1 MSPDDIVRR
10 PRLRLTVN
18 GSVIACMSA
27 EITSQRGSHAAT
39 FRREVNHNILSP
51 GSGSSWLDVDQIEV
65 VVDIGFA
72 GQGAALPT
80 VWTSMVSGIVDRVSL
95 DPVLS
100 LAVLDGRDYAARL
113 IDLPLQDAYLNKTG
127 AEVARDLASRCGLA
141 ADVDDTAGLVGQYYQ
156 IQHSKTVFGA
166 YSRHANGWDLLSEL
180 AEIEN
185 YELWV
190 DGRTLHFK
198 RPSQAGQPLAV
209 SFGPGNAGGSFPV
222 LNVDTLSLDRT
233 TGLSGP
239 VQVGIDSWNSRQKQR
254 ITARYPVS
262 VSGKVR
268 LYTILKP
275 NLQAEQADAL
285 AKAAYLQLR
294 ARKRTLLATMAG
306 ELTLTPRRTLQMTGT
321 GTGWDTVYIVDR
333 IVRHICLQ
341 RGFTQHI
348 SAVTL
353 EDESGSDE

>member
-1 MSPDDIVRR
+1 MSPGDVVRR
-10 PRLRLTVN
+10 PRLRLTIN

-27 EITSQRGSHAAT
+27 EVTSQRGSLATT
-39 FRREVNHNILSP
+39 FRLEVAYNILGP
-51 GSGSSWLDVDQIEV
+51 ASGSNWLDLDRIEV
-65 VVDIGFA
+65 ALDMGYA
-72 GQGAALPT
+72 EQGAGLPT
-80 VWTSMVSGIVDRVSL
+80 VWTSMVSGVVDRVSL
-95 DPVLS
+95 DPVSS
-100 LAVLDGRDYAARL
+100 LVVLDGRDNAARL
-113 IDLPLQDAYLNKTG
+113 IDLPLEDAYLNKTG
-127 AEVARDLASRCGLA
+127 AEVARDLASRCGLV

-198 RPSQAGQPLAV
+198 RPSQAAQPLMV
-209 SFGPGNAGGSFPV
+209 RFSPGRSGGSFPV
-222 LNVDTLSLDRT
+222 LGVGNLVLDRT

-239 VQVGIDSWNSRQKQR
+239 VQVRIDSWNSRQKQK
-254 ITARYPVS
+254 ITSSYPAS
-262 VSGKVR
+262 VSGDVR

-285 AKAAYLQLR
+285 ARATYLQLR
-294 ARKRTLLATMAG
+294 ARKRTLTATMAG
-306 ELTLTPRRTLQMTGT
+306 ELTLTPRRMLQVTGT
-321 GTGWDTVYIVDR
+321 GTGWDTVYVVDR
-333 IVRHICLQ
+333 IVRHMGLE
-341 RGFTQHI
+341 RGFSQLI

-353 EDESGSDE
+353 EDESGNDE